1 MHNWGHRNRVSFDLL
16 KEEFVVIAADG
27 GNDKA
32 FKYLSPTVDS
42 KLLMND
48 CVDKVYSKAKSK
60 ARMLLRSRRFYGM
73 SDLPILYKG
82 HARSQIEWCNA
93 AMFHAAPS
101 RLERLDSVQPSF
113 LAHFGLPE
121 RDALIR
127 FNVAPLRVRRD
138 IGVLGVLWKISHGQA
153 HPCFNELFEQAPAVN
168 LSRRVT

>member
-32 FKYLSPTVDS
+32 FRYLSPTVDS

-48 CVDKVYSKAKSK
+48 CIDKLYSKAKSK

-73 SDLPILYKG
+73 SDLPILFKG

-127 FNVAPLRVRRD
+127 FNVAPLRV
-138 IGVLGVLWKISHGQA
+138 
-153 HPCFNELFEQAPAVN
+153 
-168 LSRRVT
+168 